1 MTLDRIIAVRNDK
14 TVYHDGNYS
23 LKVFRNSVPMSYILM
38 EGFFQSVAAEIG
50 LPVPAIHT
58 IRQEGGRWTLV
69 SDYIKGESLK
79 RMYIANE
86 SERERYMERFVA
98 EQLEIHEKTFCGLPS
113 AKVLMQTRL
122 CQANIPQDKKNEI
135 LSGME
140 KLPDGICLCHGDYTL
155 SNVVVTDDDK
165 YYILDWSKAALG
177 SGNYD
182 AAVSYVILGR
192 SLGDETGSLYL
203 KTYCKASGESV
214 EDIKAWIPYV
224 AALRYSTG
232 NSMDRAYYRKFMRI

>member
-1 MTLDRIIAVRNDK
+1 MTLDRIIAIRNDK

-23 LKVFRNSVPMSYILM
+23 LKAFRNSVHMSYILM

-58 IRQEGGRWTLV
+58 IKQEGGRWTLV

-79 RMYIANE
+79 RMYIANVG
-86 SERERYMERFVA
+86 EREKYMERFVE
-98 EQLEIHEKTFCGLPS
+98 EQLKIHEKTFCGLPS
-113 AKVLMQTRL
+113 AKILMKTRL
-122 CQANIPQDKKNEI
+122 CQANIPQETKDEI
-135 LSGME
+135 LLGIE
-140 KLPDGICLCHGDYTL
+140 KLPDGLSLCHGDYTL
-155 SNVVVTDDDK
+155 SNIVVTEDGK
-165 YYILDWSKAALG
+165 YYILDWSKASLG
-177 SGNYD
+177 CGNYD
-182 AAVSYVILGR
+182 AALSYIILGR

-214 EDIKAWIPYV
+214 DDIKAWIPYV
-224 AALRYSTG
+224 AAMRYSVG